1 MITKQKTLVIIKPD
15 GIQKNIIG
23 EIISRIEKKG
33 LKILNMKM
41 MKLSRE
47 LAEKHYEEH
56 RNKPFFKS
64 LVNFITSAPII
75 VMIVE
80 GKDVISIFRSM
91 MGPTDPKNAAPGT
104 IRGDYGTDVER
115 NIIHGSDSIESA
127 KREVDLFFPEE
138 QERVI

>member
-47 LAEKHYEEH
+47 LAEKLYEEH

-64 LVNFITSAPII
+64 LVNFITYAPII
-75 VMIVE
+75 VIIVE
-80 GKDVISIFRSM
+80 GEDVISIFRSM
-91 MGPTDPKNAAPGT
+91 MGSTDPKNAAPGT
-104 IRGDYGTDVER
+104 IRGDYGTDIER

>member
-80 GKDVISIFRSM
+80 GEDVISIFRSM

-104 IRGDYGTDVER
+104 IRGDYGTDIER

>member
-56 RNKPFFKS
+56 RNKPFFKG

-80 GKDVISIFRSM
+80 GEDVISIFRFM

-104 IRGDYGTDVER
+104 IRGDYGTDIER

>member
-80 GKDVISIFRSM
+80 GEDVISIFRFM

-104 IRGDYGTDVER
+104 IRGDYGTDIER

-127 KREVDLFFPEE
+127 KREVNLFFPEE
-138 QERVI
+138 QEGVI

>member
-1 MITKQKTLVIIKPD
+1 MITRQKTLVIIKPD

-47 LAEKHYEEH
+47 LAEKLYEEH

-80 GKDVISIFRSM
+80 GEDVISIFRSM

-104 IRGDYGTDVER
+104 IRGDYGTDIER

-138 QERVI
+138 QEGVI

>member
-1 MITKQKTLVIIKPD
+1 MITRQKTLVIIKPD

-80 GKDVISIFRSM
+80 GEDVISIFRSM

-104 IRGDYGTDVER
+104 IRGDYGTDIER

-138 QERVI
+138 QEGVI

>member
-33 LKILNMKM
+33 LKILNIKM

-80 GKDVISIFRSM
+80 GEDVISIFRFM

-104 IRGDYGTDVER
+104 IRGDYGTDIER

>member
-1 MITKQKTLVIIKPD
+1 MITRQKTLVIIKPD

-41 MKLSRE
+41 TKLSRE
-47 LAEKHYEEH
+47 LAEKLYEEH

-80 GKDVISIFRSM
+80 GEDVISIFRFM

-104 IRGDYGTDVER
+104 IRGDYGTDIER

-138 QERVI
+138 QEGVI

>member
-47 LAEKHYEEH
+47 LAEKLYEEH

-64 LVNFITSAPII
+64 LVNFITSVPII

-80 GKDVISIFRSM
+80 GEDVISIFRFM
-91 MGPTDPKNAAPGT
+91 MGPTDPKNATPGT
-104 IRGDYGTDVER
+104 IRGDYGTSIER

-138 QERVI
+138 QEGVI

>member
-80 GKDVISIFRSM
+80 GEDVISIFRSM
-91 MGPTDPKNAAPGT
+91 MGPTDPKNAEPGT
-104 IRGDYGTDVER
+104 IRGDYGTDIEK

-127 KREVDLFFPEE
+127 RREIDLFFPEE
-138 QERVI
+138 QKGVI

>member
-41 MKLSRE
+41 TKLSRE

-64 LVNFITSAPII
+64 LVNFITSASII

-80 GKDVISIFRSM
+80 GEDVISIFRSM

-104 IRGDYGTDVER
+104 IRGDYGTDIER

-138 QERVI
+138 QEGVI

>member
-15 GIQKNIIG
+15 GIQINIIG

-47 LAEKHYEEH
+47 LAEKLYEEH
-56 RNKPFFKS
+56 RNKAFFKS
-64 LVNFITSAPII
+64 LVNFITSASII

-80 GKDVISIFRSM
+80 GEDVISIFRSM
-91 MGPTDPKNAAPGT
+91 MGPTDPKNAEPGT
-104 IRGDYGTDVER
+104 IRGDYGTDIER

-138 QERVI
+138 QEGVI

>member
-1 MITKQKTLVIIKPD
+1 MITRQKTLVIIKPD

-104 IRGDYGTDVER
+104 IRGDYGTDIER

>member
-80 GKDVISIFRSM
+80 GEDVISIFRSM

-104 IRGDYGTDVER
+104 IRGDYGTDIER

-138 QERVI
+138 QEGVI

>member
-1 MITKQKTLVIIKPD
+1 MITRQKTLVIIKPD

-41 MKLSRE
+41 TKLSRE
-47 LAEKHYEEH
+47 LAEKLYEEH

-80 GKDVISIFRSM
+80 GEDVISIFRSM

-104 IRGDYGTDVER
+104 IRGDYGTDIER

-138 QERVI
+138 QEGVI

>member
-1 MITKQKTLVIIKPD
+1 MITRQKTLVIIKPD

-41 MKLSRE
+41 IKLSRE
-47 LAEKHYEEH
+47 LAEKLYEEH

-80 GKDVISIFRSM
+80 GEDVISIFRSM

-104 IRGDYGTDVER
+104 IRGDYGTDIER

-138 QERVI
+138 QEGVI

>member
-1 MITKQKTLVIIKPD
+1 MITKQKTLVIIKPG

-80 GKDVISIFRSM
+80 GEDVISIFRFM

-104 IRGDYGTDVER
+104 IRGDYGTDIER

>member
-33 LKILNMKM
+33 LKILNIKM

-64 LVNFITSAPII
+64 LVNFTTSAPII

-80 GKDVISIFRSM
+80 GEDVISIFRSM
-91 MGPTDPKNAAPGT
+91 MGSTDPKNAAPGT
-104 IRGDYGTDVER
+104 IRGDYGTDIER